1 MRMQMT
7 NTKPHWRNKMTNKWN
22 PEVGDKAAVCHYS
35 DIEPCTVIR
44 RTEKFVWV
52 QMDSYKVDPEWKPD
66 MRIGGFVAHTVNN
79 HDQKHIITRNEKG
92 YVRRFGIRKD
102 GYWYASGQRYG
113 ANYLTKGWRRF
124 YDYNF

>member
-1 MRMQMT
+1 MVLVWGKTFQ
-7 NTKPHWRNKMTNKWN
+7 HLDH
-22 PEVGDKAAVCHYS
+22 VF
-35 DIEPCTVIR
+35 
-44 RTEKFVWV
+44 KFWV
-52 QMDSYKVDPEWKPD
+52 DTEWKPD
-66 MRIGGFVAHTVNN
+66 RRIGGFFAHTVNN